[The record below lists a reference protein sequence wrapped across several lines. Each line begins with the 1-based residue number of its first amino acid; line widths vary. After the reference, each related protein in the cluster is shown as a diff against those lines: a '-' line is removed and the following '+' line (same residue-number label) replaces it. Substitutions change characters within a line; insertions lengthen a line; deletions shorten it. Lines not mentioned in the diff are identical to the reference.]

1 MYISSA
7 IGLLLEALVFGLY
20 VGVPL
25 VANRASIIE
34 RDWADAL
41 DFRQSTACVVWLALL
56 RALLFVYVICVTKSS
71 LYKTTRCFVFLI
83 VCSQLCI
90 LTVLSLIVYIFQ
102 NDSKAFSLF
111 RSDAWMTRYWWS
123 VVLSSMVATA
133 FQALCVI
140 CRNRER
146 EIPGNHE
153 EEHIQQLLEEK
164 KGISRNDPSS
174 VAIDDALFSTKKKK
188 LERWRDKWEKLV
200 STFRSTTDPTFNAVL
215 RIYAHKDDAAMR
227 LEHLYDADPKEF
239 EFYIPQLC
247 SFLLLGAFQQSSEGK
262 LSLILLRVCKE
273 SHVFAQKMRWY
284 LESYCVG
291 SPAYSSEESRMR
303 VQMLIDEI
311 SVRGLDPSKKLLTHQ
326 AMGEKPLA
334 LPTANVVIAPESEIL
349 LKDNDTT
356 HYQTFQPMHEVG
368 AVNPFT
374 WNHRFVSELVALSS
388 NLRLIPRDRDQRN
401 MHLRQVLAELQTTFL
416 PSLSLF
422 VPVGNPFHRIKKIHL
437 NESFTFSTR
446 ERVPYLL
453 CLEVVDFFSYEKKPM
468 DRFAQLKNRFRLS
481 MVASKADSSKPSTP
495 VVRPGDLEGAETP
508 VVRHVTDPDNLGF
521 WSEPKMPET
530 TLLDGLLG
538 SLKPKALTPLSGPPF
553 QSARAISSKE
563 ESLLP
568 HHTASPLQVGASS
581 FEYPYPAHLSPKVR
595 VRPLSIHIPSSH
607 VDHVLSPTP
616 SEGMLTPTE
625 AARLRRAD
633 STDEFLAS
641 LRFADD
647 AEPSSH
653 HHPYHHHHPVPGPR
667 SPSSSDLPCV
677 IFKERWVDKE
687 ARLRATSPWGH
698 LPTWRLLPVIVKS
711 NDDLRQEQFA
721 SQLIRQFANVFS
733 DAKLP
738 VFLRPYDVLAT
749 SPTAGLVEAIA
760 DTISLDSLKKNDPEF
775 VSLQDF
781 YARRFGDPSSSTGL
795 AAQKAF
801 VESMAA
807 YSIVCYLL
815 QIKDRHN
822 GNILVDADGH
832 VIHIDFGFM
841 LSNSPGNAAFES
853 APFKLTSDFVEVMG
867 GPRSAAFRR
876 FRSLCVRSFLVARKY
891 RYRITLLVEMMVAG
905 NEDLPCFQ
913 GDPRGTVDRLADR
926 FRPDLS
932 VHECEDFVHQLIDAS
947 LDNWRT
953 RWYDKYQRWFKGKNG
968 ITHPLKR
975 GRLEWGRHM
984 RTKKRQFAATMIQ
997 RKFRA
1002 YRYHMDH
1009 RETRDNVRSTM
1020 QRVKLHRIFFDREFW
1035 EGVNLRDLKRAEL
1048 EDLAFRLELPT
1059 TMCKKEHMIRSI
1071 QHWIDLRM
1079 HVQDVAIE
1087 AAMRATEK
1095 KLQVGY
1101 CSTLVNQDTFD
1112 LPYQSTWLANPMP
1125 MQTLRI
1131 GHIESI
1137 QVTHSHAMALAK
1149 AGEVYSWGSNA
1160 HGQLGADNATKHH
1173 QNPVVVG
1180 AIESFVTISIGVGAQ
1195 HSMAVCNQVKGRDGV
1210 LFAWGSNSHAQL
1222 GLDEG
1227 GRLAQAI
1234 GDNIVSQP
1242 RKVTGL
1248 IAPYNKAIDI
1258 ACGPWHTAALMVDRL
1273 GQTSGVLG
1281 QGNVLHATSPHMVI
1295 LPPMKRAN
1303 EPLEFVKVVSCGM
1316 HHTAVLTETGSLY
1329 TWGSHQAFSPLPHK
1343 LPSLKGSRGRIA
1355 TIACGASFTAFCIL
1369 AMDEQLYEAKH
1380 RHLLWHTRL
1389 RPSAEMQAE
1398 DMLKKAAEDALDG
1411 IDLQDMLHPRY
1422 YLLYIHPLSRTTQK
1436 KTDLFML
1443 GVGKRKGSMGEYEA
1457 VRKLQ
1462 GKFRQRQG
1470 VKFLHQTFL
1479 ERIQR
1484 VFSIRHDAF
1493 FYFNTCNHH
1502 KSWARPTL
1510 LPLHLECPIRDP
1522 DDDDVIK
1529 PPYTVD
1535 DAARVIQSLYRSR
1548 KARKLVQAILR
1559 SRYETCVNKVDGRTY
1574 YRDRRTNAVRWD
1586 NPFHDVPKP
1595 IKRRRGMSE
1604 AEAIAT
1610 VQRCVRGA
1618 KARKNLRLMMQKR
1631 FQAVVDTFFNETP
1644 TVEPR
1649 KPRPTTY
1656 TKATAA
1662 STLQRLY
1669 RGRKARRNLVALVQ
1683 ARFQQAWDPTTQQ
1696 PYFVDT
1702 VTKTT
1707 TWSKPAL
1714 LKHVE
1719 IPPVYN
1725 TIIGHDSS
1733 LHHKR
1738 KKKKA
1743 YNMNDVDAA
1752 IRLQAALRSKLARK
1766 RAQKQLHRQYE
1777 RVWDPETKAHFY
1789 HNIKTDVVTSFYYD
1803 HVNKTSSWTAPLLL
1817 QKRTRLT
1824 SPSPTKFKT
1833 QDSAAVRIQG
1843 IFRLRKARQEALHLA
1858 QASYEK
1864 VFDETVQAYYY
1875 FNLKT
1880 GESQW
1885 TKPKCFRASDAARV
1899 VNVDGEGQVVV
1910 EPSTNRIL

>member
-1 MYISSA
+1 M
-7 IGLLLEALVFGLY
+7 
-20 VGVPL
+20 P
-25 VANRASIIE
+25 
-34 RDWADAL
+34 D
-41 DFRQSTACVVWLALL
+41 
-56 RALLFVYVICVTKSS
+56 
-71 LYKTTRCFVFLI
+71 
-83 VCSQLCI
+83 
-90 LTVLSLIVYIFQ
+90 
-102 NDSKAFSLF
+102 
-111 RSDAWMTRYWWS
+111 
-123 VVLSSMVATA
+123 
-133 FQALCVI
+133 
-140 CRNRER
+140 
-146 EIPGNHE
+146 
-153 EEHIQQLLEEK
+153 
-164 KGISRNDPSS
+164 
-174 VAIDDALFSTKKKK
+174 TKKQ
-188 LERWRDKWEKLV
+188 
-200 STFRSTTDPTFNAVL
+200 P
-215 RIYAHKDDAAMR
+215 
-227 LEHLYDADPKEF
+227 P
-239 EFYIPQLC
+239 PPPPP
-247 SFLLLGAFQQSSEGK
+247 
-262 LSLILLRVCKE
+262 SL
-273 SHVFAQKMRWY
+273 
-284 LESYCVG
+284 G
-291 SPAYSSEESRMR
+291 SPSR
-303 VQMLIDEI
+303 
-311 SVRGLDPSKKLLTHQ
+311 K
-326 AMGEKPLA
+326 
-334 LPTANVVIAPESEIL
+334 
-349 LKDNDTT
+349 
-356 HYQTFQPMHEVG
+356 
-368 AVNPFT
+368 
-374 WNHRFVSELVALSS
+374 
-388 NLRLIPRDRDQRN
+388 
-401 MHLRQVLAELQTTFL
+401 
-416 PSLSLF
+416 
-422 VPVGNPFHRIKKIHL
+422 
-437 NESFTFSTR
+437 
-446 ERVPYLL
+446 
-453 CLEVVDFFSYEKKPM
+453 
-468 DRFAQLKNRFRLS
+468 
-481 MVASKADSSKPSTP
+481 
-495 VVRPGDLEGAETP
+495 
-508 VVRHVTDPDNLGF
+508 
-521 WSEPKMPET
+521 
-530 TLLDGLLG
+530 
-538 SLKPKALTPLSGPPF
+538 
-553 QSARAISSKE
+553 
-563 ESLLP
+563 
-568 HHTASPLQVGASS
+568 
-581 FEYPYPAHLSPKVR
+581 
-595 VRPLSIHIPSSH
+595 
-607 VDHVLSPTP
+607 
-616 SEGMLTPTE
+616 
-625 AARLRRAD
+625 
-633 STDEFLAS
+633 
-641 LRFADD
+641 
-647 AEPSSH
+647 
-653 HHPYHHHHPVPGPR
+653 
-667 SPSSSDLPCV
+667 
-677 IFKERWVDKE
+677 
-687 ARLRATSPWGH
+687 
-698 LPTWRLLPVIVKS
+698 
-711 NDDLRQEQFA
+711 
-721 SQLIRQFANVFS
+721 
-733 DAKLP
+733 
-738 VFLRPYDVLAT
+738 
-749 SPTAGLVEAIA
+749 
-760 DTISLDSLKKNDPEF
+760 
-775 VSLQDF
+775 
-781 YARRFGDPSSSTGL
+781 
-795 AAQKAF
+795 
-801 VESMAA
+801 
-807 YSIVCYLL
+807 
-815 QIKDRHN
+815 
-822 GNILVDADGH
+822 
-832 VIHIDFGFM
+832 
-841 LSNSPGNAAFES
+841 
-853 APFKLTSDFVEVMG
+853 
-867 GPRSAAFRR
+867 
-876 FRSLCVRSFLVARKY
+876 RK
-891 RYRITLLVEMMVAG
+891 
-905 NEDLPCFQ
+905 
-913 GDPRGTVDRLADR
+913 
-926 FRPDLS
+926 
-932 VHECEDFVHQLIDAS
+932 
-947 LDNWRT
+947 
-953 RWYDKYQRWFKGKNG
+953 KGKNG

-1095 KLQVGY
+1095 KLQAQGCVYVLPALPKGEPRIIRPLSGRNITIVAAGYESEALYAINSASGAVWLCKTSGQSAQVGY

-1227 GRLAQAI
+1227 GTVFTPVEVKALLGVTVRKVACGTLHSVVVTADGDMYSWGCNDGGRLAQAI

-1273 GQTSGVLG
+1273 GQTSGVVFTWGNGICGQLG

-1380 RHLLWHTRL
+1380 RHLLWHTRSTEVPKLDLSMCPPMPLQSSHACIPRL
-1389 RPSAEMQAE
+1389 RPSAEMRAE

-1411 IDLQDMLHPRY
+1411 IDLQDMLHPRCR
-1422 YLLYIHPLSRTTQK
+1422 LCWRCPGFESTLNKLTLCRICKHKREHH
-1436 KTDLFML
+1436 
-1443 GVGKRKGSMGEYEA
+1443 GKRKGSMGEYEA

-1631 FQAVVDTFFNETP
+1631 FQAVVDTSTGATYYFDSKTKDVTWTKPRFFNETP

-1789 HNIKTDVVTSFYYD
+1789 HNIKTDVVTWTPPPLWNDAVYDKVVVEMAKEKEALAAATQAADKASRESVQAVASPTIISTPPRRRRPYTVLDPEEAAKIVQRHYRRHKAQVVSINALVSRFQKVYDPNTQRSFYYD

>member
-7 IGLLLEALVFGLY
+7 IGLLLEALVFGFY

-41 DFRQSTACVVWLALL
+41 DFRQSIACVVWLALL

-102 NDSKAFSLF
+102 NDSEAFSLF

-273 SHVFAQKMRWY
+273 YVKSHVFAQKMRWY

-311 SVRGLDPSKKLLTHQ
+311 SIRGLDPSKKLLTHQ

-953 RWYDKYQRWFKGKNG
+953 RWYDKYQRWFKGKKG

-997 RKFRA
+997 RKFRE

-1009 RETRDNVRSTM
+1009 RETRDNVRTTM

-1095 KLQVGY
+1095 KLQDSASGAVWLCKTSGQSAQVGY

-1227 GRLAQAI
+1227 GGR
-1234 GDNIVSQP
+1234 
-1242 RKVTGL
+1242 
-1248 IAPYNKAIDI
+1248 
-1258 ACGPWHTAALMVDRL
+1258 
-1273 GQTSGVLG
+1273 LG

-1303 EPLEFVKVVSCGM
+1303 EPLELVKVVSCGM

-1389 RPSAEMQAE
+1389 RPSAEMRAE

-1411 IDLQDMLHPRY
+1411 IDLQGMLHPRY
-1422 YLLYIHPLSRTTQK
+1422 YLLYIHPLSRSTQK
-1436 KTDLFML
+1436 KTDLLML
-1443 GVGKRKGSMGEYEA
+1443 GVGVGCKRKGSMGEYEA

-1493 FYFNTCNHH
+1493 FYFNTCNRH

-1522 DDDDVIK
+1522 DDDDVK

-1604 AEAIAT
+1604 AEAVAT

-1725 TIIGHDSS
+1725 TIIGRDSS

-1899 VNVDGEGQVVV
+1899 VNVDGEGRIVV
-1910 EPSTNRIL
+1910 EPSTDPIL

>member
-7 IGLLLEALVFGLY
+7 IGLLLEALVFGFY

-34 RDWADAL
+34 RDWSDAL
-41 DFRQSTACVVWLALL
+41 DFRQSIACVVWLALL

-102 NDSKAFSLF
+102 NDSEAFSLF

-273 SHVFAQKMRWY
+273 YVKSHVFAQKMRWY

-311 SVRGLDPSKKLLTHQ
+311 SIRGLDPSKKLLTHQ

-607 VDHVLSPTP
+607 VDHVLSPTQ
-616 SEGMLTPTE
+616 SDGMLTPTE

-953 RWYDKYQRWFKGKNG
+953 RWYDKYQRWFKGKKG

-1112 LPYQSTWLANPMP
+1112 LPYQSSWLANPMP

-1160 HGQLGADNATKHH
+1160 HGQLGADNAAKHH

-1227 GRLAQAI
+1227 GGR
-1234 GDNIVSQP
+1234 
-1242 RKVTGL
+1242 
-1248 IAPYNKAIDI
+1248 
-1258 ACGPWHTAALMVDRL
+1258 
-1273 GQTSGVLG
+1273 LG

-1303 EPLEFVKVVSCGM
+1303 EPLELVKVVSCGM

-1343 LPSLKGSRGRIA
+1343 LPSLKGSRGL
-1355 TIACGASFTAFCIL
+1355 ACGASFTAFCIL

-1389 RPSAEMQAE
+1389 RPSAEMRAE

-1422 YLLYIHPLSRTTQK
+1422 YLLYIHPLSRSTQK
-1436 KTDLFML
+1436 KTDLLML

-1493 FYFNTCNHH
+1493 FYFNTCNRH

-1604 AEAIAT
+1604 AEAVAT

-1789 HNIKTDVVTSFYYD
+1789 HNIKTDVVTTFYFD
-1803 HVNKTSSWTAPLLL
+1803 HVTKTSSWTAPLLL

-1899 VNVDGEGQVVV
+1899 VNVDGEGHIVV
-1910 EPSTNRIL
+1910 EPSTDPIL